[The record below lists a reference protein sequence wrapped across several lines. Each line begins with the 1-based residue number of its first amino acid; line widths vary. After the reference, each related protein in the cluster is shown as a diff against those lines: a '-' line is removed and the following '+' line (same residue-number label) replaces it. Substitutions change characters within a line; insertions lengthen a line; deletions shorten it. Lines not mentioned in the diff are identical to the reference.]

1 LLRGLAGDA
10 VTGAGRLGGNV
21 DLFQEALGN
30 NTASTNRLTA
40 SIQAAFGVQ
49 TEANRI
55 LQEQQRQGIDQSQ
68 RGRFGILSDFFE
80 GVRRIQNDI
89 NPQGVVQPEGFGGAS
104 PEDSADLFKASAA
117 EIQSATFTNVTITNL
132 KQRGGPEAGAGA
144 GLGRSTTDVL
154 NSISQFVN
162 AVQTADFITVAQ
174 SVETASKTLSD
185 SMDSFNNN
193 IASLQDATIELRI
206 SPDSAINLTGDSAL
220 GEALAAA
227 IQPRLAEVVEERIAA
242 VFSTSPD
249 VLGGGNRLA

>member
-1 LLRGLAGDA
+1 
-10 VTGAGRLGGNV
+10 VV
-21 DLFQEALGN
+21 DNFNAT
-30 NTASTNRLTA
+30 TAT
-40 SIQAAFGVQ
+40 VQ
-49 TEANRI
+49 N
-55 LQEQQRQGIDQSQ
+55 
-68 RGRFGILSDFFE
+68 
-80 GVRRIQNDI
+80 
-89 NPQGVVQPEGFGGAS
+89 
-104 PEDSADLFKASAA
+104 
-117 EIQSATFTNVTITNL
+117 ATLTNVTITNL